1 MLTLAMSAGTVLVVE
16 DNPITRR
23 MVRLA
28 LEGSSYQVVEADDRA
43 RALEEAATRPP
54 DLIITRDS
62 LRDADG
68 LALVEEL
75 RRRGQAP
82 LAAIILWSKA
92 AAGLEALSV
101 HGARFTQ
108 FLASPAEPS
117 RLLEIVRAYLPARDE
132 NPPPAPA
139 AAFSRKQVLQPR
151 ILDLNSVV
159 VKMDPTLRRVIGEDV
174 QVATVLD
181 EHLAAVR
188 ADAGQLEQVL
198 VSLAVNARA
207 AMPRGGHLII
217 ETSDVQVDAKDAAAY
232 AEIQQGHYV
241 VLAVSDTGEG
251 TPPEVKHVFEPVFA
265 PKGPDQG
272 TRLGLATVH
281 GIVRQSDGH
290 IFVYS
295 APGRGTTVKVYL
307 PAAAEP
313 DLVATSRRA
322 DAQDRSPT
330 GIETIL
336 VAEDDLTLR
345 ELVCA
350 ALEASGYTVLQASK
364 GGAAW
369 ELCERYEGPI
379 DLLITDVLMPGIDGR
394 HLAQALAALRPDMKV
409 LYISAYTDDAV
420 ILRGLLTEEMP
431 LLGRPIK
438 SDALARKVRQVL
450 DG

>member
-1 MLTLAMSAGTVLVVE
+1 MSAGTVLVVE

-28 LEGSSYQVVEADDRA
+28 LEGYSYHVVEAHDRA
-43 RALEEAATRPP
+43 QALEEAATRPP

-251 TPPEVKHVFEPVFA
+251 APPEVKHVVEPFFA
-265 PKGPDQG
+265 PKGPDEG

-307 PAAAEP
+307 PAAEP

-322 DAQDRSPT
+322 GAQDRSPT

-350 ALEASGYTVLQASK
+350 ALEASGYTVLQVSQ

-394 HLAQALAALRPDMKV
+394 HLAQALAALRPDLKV

-420 ILRGLLTEEMP
+420 ILRGLLTVDLP
-431 LLGRPIK
+431 FLGKPIK